1 MADPIQTLQYQ
12 MSPRSGVI
20 YRYQTDV
27 NKRTGASI
35 TYDISN
41 IGQKTPMFT
50 SEPVIVNG
58 KQQYETRVLSSYD
71 PIYQNLSPEL
81 KDFIANQVVPQSS
94 NQRAAFIN
102 KNYTQTQ
109 KNNLFAGMPKVQ
121 NTAPP
126 DPNAGPGGTA
136 PTAPGGSGGSGA
148 GTNPTS
154 TPMDVEMPG
163 VTEQKVGSY
172 GQWIYPE
179 GLGDNRQDFI
189 EFMMF
194 EYGGRKLGGFNPTS
208 GLADRNI
215 NTKNILGRVWL
226 PIQPTISDMSS
237 VDWQNDNIN
246 PLQVLGAEASRDL
259 QNGTFT
265 EAQIGQLMGMAASED
280 VKRYIQL
287 WAAGKAVGTN
297 LLSRFSGAVVNP
309 NMELLFNGPQL
320 RPFNFSF
327 RLSPRN
333 EREAKQVKGIIRF
346 FKKGMAVRKTD
357 QELFLKTPNVFK
369 IIYRNGNNKNQEHT
383 SINNIKICA
392 LTQCSVDYTPDG
404 SYSTFYDKE
413 STMTSYGLTLQFN
426 ELEPI
431 FNEDYGD
438 LSNKTKQS
446 VIGY

>member
-12 MSPRSGVI
+12 MSPRRGVI

-58 KQQYETRVLSSYD
+58 KQQYETRVLSSYG

-136 PTAPGGSGGSGA
+136 PKPTAGSGGGGGG
-148 GTNPTS
+148 GTDPTS
-154 TPMDVEMPG
+154 VAATDVTIAGKTKQEP
-163 VTEQKVGSY
+163 GSY
-172 GQWIYPE
+172 GNWTYPE

-189 EFMMF
+189 EFMMV
-194 EYGGRKLGGFNPTS
+194 EYGRKKLGGFDIKS
-208 GLADRNI
+208 GLATRNI
-215 NTKNILGRVWL
+215 NLEKILGRVLL
-226 PIQPTISDMSS
+226 PIQPTISDMNS

-246 PLQVLGAEASRDL
+246 PLQVLLGQASLNL
-259 QNGTFT
+259 QNSTFS
-265 EAQIGQLMGMAASED
+265 EPELDALKGMAKSED

-287 WAAGKAVGTN
+287 WAAGKAAGTN

-333 EREAKQVKGIIRF
+333 EREAQQVKGIIRF
-346 FKKGMAVRKTD
+346 FKKGMAIRKTD
-357 QELFLKTPNVFK
+357 QELFLKAPNVFK
-369 IIYRNGNNKNQEHT
+369 IVYRNGNNENKEHT
-383 SINNIKICA
+383 SINKIKICA

-404 SYSTFYDKE
+404 SYSVFYDKE
-413 STMTSYGLTLQFN
+413 STMTQYGLTLQFN

-431 FNEDYGD
+431 FNEDYD
-438 LSNKTKQS
+438 EAAKTT
-446 VIGY
+446 IGY